1 MQTLSIQIQDDYL
14 QNFMDYVKQ
23 NSRHITVTKDKNLE
37 YDPYFYERKRDL
49 EEIIEASE
57 NGTMELL
64 SQDQYNQEMKSF
76 FMNLRANENL

>member
-1 MQTLSIQIQDDYL
+1 MQTLSIQIEDDYMQSFL
-14 QNFMDYVKQ
+14 NYVKQ
-23 NSRHITVTKDKNLE
+23 NSMYITLTKDTNLE

-64 SQDQYNQEMKSF
+64 SQDQYTQEMESF